1 MFRPNIKRSLL
12 QLIGYSPQHTNPIIS
27 CLLDQVNKFTP
38 ETDNWSAEHLIEEI
52 KITKAFSLETLEDF
66 INAPTGDPAVYPTD
80 LNTITKEN
88 YLLDL
93 ASKSLKRKIQLIPY
107 SEKEQD
113 WAKSAINQNIEY
125 KFGNEFDG
133 EPLNLLCS
141 RITGS
146 GNFFMSIFP
155 LNLKKIGEENSTDTI
170 L

>member
-38 ETDNWSAEHLIEEI
+38 EVDNWSAEHLIEEI

-93 ASKSLKRKIQLIPY
+93 ASKSLKSRMMTKSLRRRSCVR
-107 SEKEQD
+107 SECY
-113 WAKSAINQNIEY
+113 A
-125 KFGNEFDG
+125 
-133 EPLNLLCS
+133 CS
-141 RITGS
+141 NTRI
-146 GNFFMSIFP
+146 FKVI
-155 LNLKKIGEENSTDTI
+155 
-170 L
+170 

>member
-1 MFRPNIKRSLL
+1 MSWVILSVPFKYKEVIVAS
-12 QLIGYSPQHTNPIIS
+12 IGYSSQHTNPIIS

-38 ETDNWSAEHLIEEI
+38 EADNWSAEHLTEEI

-66 INAPTGDPAVYPTD
+66 INAPTGDPAAYPTD

-93 ASKSLKRKIQLIPY
+93 ASKSLKRKIQLISY

-113 WAKSAINQNIEY
+113 WAKSAINQNTTY

-155 LNLKKIGEENSTDTI
+155 LNHNVD
-170 L
+170 